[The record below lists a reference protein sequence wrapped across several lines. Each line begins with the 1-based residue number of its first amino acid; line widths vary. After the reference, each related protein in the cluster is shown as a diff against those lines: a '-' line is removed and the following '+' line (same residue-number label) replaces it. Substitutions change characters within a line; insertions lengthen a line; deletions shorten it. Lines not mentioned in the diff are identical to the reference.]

1 MAMGSVPPSP
11 SWDPIQ
17 TGNYNMNEPRKYHR
31 QVKMGDLANGLS
43 NEAVGL
49 VRGALSDCYPDELL
63 PGILYDDDV
72 IKCIKK
78 WQKHMGEDLTGKMT
92 RDQVIALGKQSNP
105 KFGVV

>member
-43 NEAVGL
+43 NEA
-49 VRGALSDCYPDELL
+49 
-63 PGILYDDDV
+63 
-72 IKCIKK
+72 
-78 WQKHMGEDLTGKMT
+78 
-92 RDQVIALGKQSNP
+92 
-105 KFGVV
+105 